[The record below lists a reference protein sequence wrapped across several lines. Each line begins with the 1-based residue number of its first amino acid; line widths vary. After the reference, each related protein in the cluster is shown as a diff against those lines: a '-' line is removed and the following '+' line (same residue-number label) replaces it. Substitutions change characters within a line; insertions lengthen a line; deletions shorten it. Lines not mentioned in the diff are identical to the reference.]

1 MNHLRITNSESFCSI
16 RTKVSKRAHHSIISN
31 NNNHSKNKRTHTRGG
46 LLCEWTDE
54 LTKDKCH
61 NKYEN
66 CHCFRRRCGISPYK
80 RQVIQKIID
89 HQIISILCILLFLLL
104 LLLYSHN
111 FIRCFSC
118 VVYSFI
124 PTLAWVFFLLV
135 CLLTAYEVGKQ
146 QLTLQ
151 YVLHTL
157 CRMLAICVSYNVS

>member
-89 HQIISILCILLFLLL
+89 HQIISILCILLFFVVVVVFSIFTLII
-104 LLLYSHN
+104 LY
-111 FIRCFSC
+111 I
-118 VVYSFI
+118 
-124 PTLAWVFFLLV
+124 AFLLRSLFFHFNVASVFNWIWSGKTAVHIAV
-135 CLLTAYEVGKQ
+135 CAPYIIPCACNMRIVQ
-146 QLTLQ
+146 
-151 YVLHTL
+151 HF
-157 CRMLAICVSYNVS
+157 VS